1 MTAAFPV
8 KPHKGN
14 IYAVLGKAFRNV
26 GNNARNVM
34 LADKQ
39 GGIISGKINLDTVNI
54 FNPAVSSAGRNPAD
68 IGGFSILAGQIDIYR
83 IGMHIAV
90 GFVRFKLVGNALF
103 LGIRKGIA
111 NFRIL
116 QMCIRDRY
124 GISRFVIRPL
134 KRNNPQALRMEDLP
148 GMKGTVKLELRQD
161 FTGTIIVLSSIGS
174 QITYSAKPIPEV
186 EKIPVGT
193 QVVIMDVGEDRVC
206 IVRPEAQVQQ
216 DENAADSKRC
226 DR

>member
-1 MTAAFPV
+1 MDEQSLKTLFYCC
-8 KPHKGN
+8 
-14 IYAVLGKAFRNV
+14 IAVGLAVPLVSILLG
-26 GNNARNVM
+26 G
-34 LADKQ
+34 
-39 GGIISGKINLDTVNI
+39 
-54 FNPAVSSAGRNPAD
+54 
-68 IGGFSILAGQIDIYR
+68 IGGFLDLGFDFDGIDFDSPFPVSVMGLAFGAVMFGVAGLLCVTALSAAATITVGLVAGILGQ
-83 IGMHIAV
+83 
-90 GFVRFKLVGNALF
+90 
-103 LGIRKGIA
+103 
-111 NFRIL
+111 
-116 QMCIRDRY
+116 Y